1 MSGARAARVPV
12 RVLPAPAY
20 DPPYDEDRPAGWW
33 PPDLVQP
40 LLELPGLAGTVSATG
55 REPAAGPAPGVDR
68 PPGGVDRPP
77 GGVDRP
83 PGGVDPTPGVGR
95 PPAASPPTVAAA
107 ARFVNTC
114 LEILNGYRPVSH
126 FRALAD
132 PLATAAVLAEMT
144 RAVSRLGPLVRREGL
159 VRLRAMRTCEPRPGV
174 AEIALVVGV
183 RSGQPPG
190 AGGHG
195 QAWALAYRLERQ
207 HGRWHCTAAR
217 LL

>member
-55 REPAAGPAPGVDR
+55 REPAAGPAP
-68 PPGGVDRPP
+68 
-77 GGVDRP
+77 GVDRP